1 MTRSIHKLLVA
12 LLLVQ
17 NVGQSAEAHAKDGG
31 RAKAI
36 KIVTVTEE
44 GKSITAKIRIKSYPD
59 PENDAYV
66 LRSGE
71 GFKVI
76 SVDKCN
82 DLVSISAISETI
94 GIIRKTGD
102 SVPDWLPCT
111 EPELTFNDFVI
122 VPLTLSISNPEFK
135 QTEFWS
141 KTLGKAAV
149 EMRPELPRDI
159 ADAFAK
165 QEYGKISII
174 ASELEKSIREAGKVD
189 EADFLYSIALD
200 AGARGVLMSASQN
213 VDPTM
218 ADILEYST
226 NSHRF
231 ELKADVMEAVQ
242 DYQIKNLGLAK
253 ESKALGK
260 FTWETMKSL
269 PGGDNV
275 YAPQYQLR
283 PSAAEDFNGEFLQG
297 LQQPQF

>member
-1 MTRSIHKLLVA
+1 MPKPSRRIE
-12 LLLVQ
+12 
-17 NVGQSAEAHAKDGG
+17 N
-31 RAKAI
+31 RA
-36 KIVTVTEE
+36 
-44 GKSITAKIRIKSYPD
+44 Y
-59 PENDAYV
+59 
-66 LRSGE
+66 
-71 GFKVI
+71 
-76 SVDKCN
+76 
-82 DLVSISAISETI
+82 
-94 GIIRKTGD
+94 
-102 SVPDWLPCT
+102 
-111 EPELTFNDFVI
+111 
-122 VPLTLSISNPEFK
+122 LSISNPEFK